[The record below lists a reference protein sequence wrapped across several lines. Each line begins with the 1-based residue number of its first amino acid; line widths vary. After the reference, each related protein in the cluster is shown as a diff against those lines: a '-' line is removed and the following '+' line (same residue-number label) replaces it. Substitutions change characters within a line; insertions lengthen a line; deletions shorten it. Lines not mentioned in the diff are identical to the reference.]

1 MILVTEIEAKKSFA
15 EKILPRVLKATLMG
29 FIAFFIYYLLPAFLL
44 SMLPTES
51 LPSELGPYFSR
62 YEGRVYVF
70 AAVMIFFAV
79 AIQLSSGTI
88 LRYVLSTAKVIVLI
102 VFFIY
107 TLDGGF
113 LAVDISMEGMVIGVV
128 ADLSTLLAILIAI
141 DLLGFAK
148 SLFEAIGF
156 LSRKAVLRS
165 QSSS

>member
-1 MILVTEIEAKKSFA
+1 MEGKKSFL

-29 FIAFFIYYLLPAFLL
+29 FIAFFIYYLLPTFLL

-51 LPSELGPYFSR
+51 FPSEFGPYFSR
-62 YEGRVYVF
+62 YEGLVYVF
-70 AAVMIFFAV
+70 AAVMICFAV
-79 AIQLSSGTI
+79 AIQLSSGSI
-88 LRYVLSTAKVIVLI
+88 LKHALSTAKVIVLI
-102 VFFIY
+102 VLFIY

-113 LAVDISMEGMVIGVV
+113 LALNISMEGMVIGVV

-148 SLFEAIGF
+148 NLFEAIDF

-165 QSSS
+165 PNSS